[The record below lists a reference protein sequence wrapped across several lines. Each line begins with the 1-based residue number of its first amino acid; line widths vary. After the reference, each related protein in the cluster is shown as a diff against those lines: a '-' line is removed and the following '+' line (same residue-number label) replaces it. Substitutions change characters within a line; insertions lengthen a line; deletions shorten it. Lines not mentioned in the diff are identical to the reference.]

1 MCQLLGMN
9 CNVPTDICFSF
20 EGFRARGGRTDQHSD
35 GWGIAFFED
44 QGCRLFLDDRPSA
57 ESAIAELVRSYPIR
71 SLNVIAHIRK
81 ATHGHVALQ
90 NTHPF
95 QRELWGCYW
104 VFAHNGELK
113 DFTPAGNG
121 RFRPVGNTDSET
133 AFCHILNT
141 LQQQYPQQQ
150 PTPVELLKSLRKISN
165 EIACHG
171 MFNFLLSN
179 GELLFAYCATD
190 LNYVLRKAP
199 FCTAHLIDEDISV
212 DFNELTAPDDR
223 VALIAT
229 LPLTDNENWTK
240 MARGELLAFHHGRV
254 LARG

>member
-20 EGFRARGGRTDQHSD
+20 GGFRARGGRTDQHSD

-57 ESAIAELVRSYPIR
+57 ESAIAELVRGYPIR

-81 ATHGHVALQ
+81 ATHGQVALQ

-95 QRELWGCYW
+95 QRELWGRYW

-113 DFTPAGNG
+113 DFAPPDDG
-121 RFRPVGNTDSET
+121 RFRPVGDTDSEA

-141 LQQQYPQQQ
+141 LQRQYPQRQ
-150 PTPVELLKSLRKISN
+150 PKPVELLKSLRQISN
-165 EIACHG
+165 GIARHG

-179 GELLFAYCATD
+179 GEWLLAHCATD

-199 FCTAHLIDEDISV
+199 FRTAHLIDEDVSV
-212 DFNELTAPDDR
+212 DFNELTTPDDR

-240 MARGELLAFHHGRV
+240 MAPGELLAFHQGRV

>member
-57 ESAIAELVRSYPIR
+57 ESAIAELVRGYPIR

-81 ATHGHVALQ
+81 ATHGQVALQ

-95 QRELWGCYW
+95 QRELWGRYW

-113 DFTPAGNG
+113 DFAPPDDG
-121 RFRPVGNTDSET
+121 RFRPVGDTDSEA

-141 LQQQYPQQQ
+141 LQRQYPQRQ
-150 PTPVELLKSLRKISN
+150 PKPVELLKSLRQISN
-165 EIACHG
+165 GIARHG

-179 GELLFAYCATD
+179 GEWLLAHCATD

-199 FCTAHLIDEDISV
+199 FRTAHLIDEDVSV
-212 DFNELTAPDDR
+212 DFNELTTPDDR

-240 MARGELLAFHHGRV
+240 MAPGELLAFHQGRV

>member
-44 QGCRLFLDDRPSA
+44 QGCRVFLDDRPSA
-57 ESAIAELVRSYPIR
+57 ESPIAELLRGYPIR

-95 QRELWGCYW
+95 QRELWGQYW

-113 DFTPAGNG
+113 DFTPVGDG
-121 RFRPVGNTDSET
+121 RFQPVGDTDSEA

-141 LQQQYPQQQ
+141 LQQQYPQQP
-150 PTPVELLKSLRKISN
+150 PTPVELLKALREISN
-165 EIACHG
+165 HIARHG
-171 MFNFLLSN
+171 MFNFLMSN
-179 GELLFAYCATD
+179 GELLFAHCATD
-190 LNYVLRKAP
+190 LAYVQRKAP
-199 FCTAHLIDEDISV
+199 FSTAHLIDEDVSV
-212 DFNELTAPDDR
+212 DFQQLTGDDDR
-223 VALIAT
+223 VTLIAT
-229 LPLTDNENWTK
+229 QALTDNENWTR
-240 MARGELLAFHHGRV
+240 MHSGELLAFHHGRV